1 MHQRGKLSY
10 KVPLKGSFMGY
21 EDWHFHS
28 WHCVCTLSLWG
39 ERQQLRHLIRFAGTG
54 HFGSRDVTSV
64 SESQLRVLSCRR
76 SERGDSCA
84 RSGDVSWRVASRNRC
99 RCQNNFYEVSVS
111 ADGLWSGSSLCCC
124 STCPPSVFIEHTH
137 THRRNTLVSQVGH
150 ILPSVQ
156 VQQFAPSAYI
166 NSSALI
172 NHFHLMPLYTST
184 TLHF

>member
-1 MHQRGKLSY
+1 MHQRGNLSY

-28 WHCVCTLSLWG
+28 WHCVCTLTLCGVRDSSSDTWSDSQVQDTLDRAMSPQSQSLSFESWVADVAS
-39 ERQQLRHLIRFAGTG
+39 EATAAWDQETSADARRLGTDVSVKT
-54 HFGSRDVTSV
+54 FFMKCLFQRMGSD
-64 SESQLRVLSCRR
+64 LGVLS
-76 SERGDSCA
+76 
-84 RSGDVSWRVASRNRC
+84 VAVLPVLLLFLLN
-99 RCQNNFYEVSVS
+99 
-111 ADGLWSGSSLCCC
+111 
-124 STCPPSVFIEHTH
+124 TH

>member
-1 MHQRGKLSY
+1 MKIGTFILDIVYALWVCGVRDSSSDTWSDSQVQDTLDRTMSPQSQSLSFESWVADVASEATAARDQETSADAWHLGTDVGVKTIFMKCLFQRM
-10 KVPLKGSFMGY
+10 GSDLG
-21 EDWHFHS
+21 
-28 WHCVCTLSLWG
+28 
-39 ERQQLRHLIRFAGTG
+39 
-54 HFGSRDVTSV
+54 
-64 SESQLRVLSCRR
+64 VLS
-76 SERGDSCA
+76 
-84 RSGDVSWRVASRNRC
+84 VAVLPVLLLFLLN
-99 RCQNNFYEVSVS
+99 
-111 ADGLWSGSSLCCC
+111 
-124 STCPPSVFIEHTH
+124 TH